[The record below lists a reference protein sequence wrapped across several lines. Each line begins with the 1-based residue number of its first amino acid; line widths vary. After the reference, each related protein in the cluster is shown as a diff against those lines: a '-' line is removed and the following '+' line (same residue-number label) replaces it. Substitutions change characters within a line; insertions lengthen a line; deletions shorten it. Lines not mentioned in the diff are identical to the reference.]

1 MGPDRRIAD
10 YISANR
16 ARYTREAI
24 TQQLLDS
31 GYERAAIDAT
41 WAVLDAPDP
50 DDVVGEGFWG
60 RFWIYLIGL
69 NVVALLLVGLATQM
83 IPNAV
88 GLAAILG
95 VVLAIGA
102 LMALGIVA
110 ITRPT
115 RLGRGAAIAIGGIV
129 PFIFTFFIAGSC
141 YALISA
147 IGPPAPPPQEGT
159 LTLQIDPPMSL
170 EATGAAWCQPPPS
183 GEDYF
188 NVYTQSTISTS
199 EGPVNVFV
207 GAFAETPGG
216 EPVPSVS
223 ISFGD
228 INQVETPPIDYQPA
242 GGGSEGIELEPGS
255 TATSGSLTFENFLPS
270 EAFDEQGNPID
281 RADADPISGTV
292 TWSCES

>member
-31 GYERAAIDAT
+31 GYEQAAIDAT

-50 DDVVGEGFWG
+50 DDVVGKDFWG
-60 RFWIYLIGL
+60 RFWLYLIAL
-69 NVVALLLVGLATQM
+69 NVGAFLLVGIATQL

-88 GLAAILG
+88 GVAAILG
-95 VVLAIGA
+95 VVIAIGA
-102 LMALGIVA
+102 AIALGIVA
-110 ITRPT
+110 LVNPT
-115 RLGRGAAIAIGGIV
+115 RLGRGAAIAIGGLI
-129 PFIFTFFIAGSC
+129 PLFFTFLTAGSC
-141 YALISA
+141 YALMSA

-216 EPVPSVS
+216 QPVPSVS

-228 INQVETPPIDYQPA
+228 INQVEAPLIDYQPA
-242 GGGSEGIELEPGS
+242 GGGSEGIELKPGS
-255 TATSGSLTFENFLPS
+255 TATSGSLTFEGFLPS
-270 EAFDEQGNPID
+270 EAFDEEGNPID
-281 RADADPISGTV
+281 RFDADPISGTIS
-292 TWSCES
+292 WSCET